1 MKITGNENGK
11 PLASN
16 LVTQESIDSISTRDK
31 LLDTIFFNSLEVSV
45 AISEADY
52 EQGLFKVQ
60 LSLAPVQAVPN
71 IVVSLDNKEIAK
83 DLFTDSKVSAENRA
97 GILGFIKAGVLSA
110 LTNSFS
116 ETVFNDHLQILDEK
130 LKSKVLEIR
139 QSNIDTGSLVKTE
152 EVPQLITGEED
163 LPLEVSKTD
172 VIKEQKELTKAMEA
186 QGFEDLDDL
195 DDEMPENY
203 KPLSDGTNDGQPIEI
218 EDDEDDGQLEPC
230 GRLSH

>member
-218 EDDEDDGQLEPC
+218 EDDEDDGRLEPC

>member
-31 LLDTIFFNSLEVSV
+31 LLDTIFFNSLEVGV

-172 VIKEQKELTKAMEA
+172 VIKEQKEQKELTKAMEA
-186 QGFEDLDDL
+186 QGFEDL

-218 EDDEDDGQLEPC
+218 EDDGRLEPC